1 MGNILMR
8 LPRTEGYY
16 WARLKDN
23 KRYHIV
29 RLCLPPG
36 QSFKE
41 RFRFVKSWKNWE
53 FKARIKP
60 EDYGL
65 DQSQVSIYK
74 Y

>member
-1 MGNILMR
+1 MGNILMK
-8 LPRTEGYY
+8 LPRIEGYY
-16 WARLKDN
+16 WARPEGRE
-23 KRYHIV
+23 RYHVV

-41 RFRFVKSWKNWE
+41 RRNFKKSWKGWE

-65 DQSQVSIYK
+65 DQSQISIYG